1 MENVED
7 RPSRRRAPLV
17 LPPLVL
23 EGVTSTDVDVGEV
36 LLGGMT
42 ISGTP
47 TPTVMTSSSTS
58 SNAAWLRVPGPSI
71 GVATRSLSSRIDAVS
86 VLTSHTAPVAITGRS
101 VLGGGLVG
109 AISPVV
115 RGGFSELSGH
125 PKMPARGGDGKFKLL
140 KIEQGDGRCLGFVGK
155 SRDIICVNKK
165 CAVGIHGKA
174 SSKWDPKASL
184 VYSIGAIKQ
193 GASETAF
200 VIPSAMLVADA
211 LPSWICQEAEMSRK
225 TLREWVQEFLPN
237 ARQQAMDFPTIQEEL
252 GDEDAS
258 MSPGEPFEAELDT
271 SALDNV
277 LVWDPIA
284 LFVYT
289 PFVAEEEVHQAEDGL
304 FAVELRQSI
313 VELRSNLQQAREE
326 AREELMRIV
335 SVVEETSGWLADSL
349 ASLSKSGE
357 RLQQSVGDV
366 AAYSAI
372 YGLGS
377 LAQGLQFLHGHVED
391 AQEDKA
397 GAFASIQTRMD
408 ELDED
413 MTFIDTDVGTVA
425 NAVSDVLRQVNTLT
439 NRVVGV
445 TASPVPS
452 PSALSTSSVIVDDAG
467 LPITSVGELLSQMVS
482 LGTEN
487 ARLSALV
494 GSQGGVSVG
503 SFTFPSIHAL
513 EEVIDRELTGVYPWE
528 VFVDVLTMHIH
539 HANVDPG
546 NAASL
551 LDWNKATKDMAGSYS
566 VAQRKYV
573 CAINQPV
580 SSLYTDGKE
589 VFPGGQAAAFKTAA
603 TWTGANGRHG
613 ARHKIEDQNNT
624 ARLAVLATIDA
635 KLARGSVLHALA
647 LHLVDKTISWNV
659 ELHRHVDAELN
670 RLTQMGLNKEAVL
683 VLLTEEVLILFKLVH
698 NVRKTGQAFSVAA
711 DPKEF
716 MLQCLWVTL
725 GCHAAMEEGV
735 KNGISTNGA
744 INSAFVGFLTEAVT
758 KGNGGSGDSKLEG
771 WKTTVDRKVNEA
783 VEAAKTAKANA
794 AAAQGGVAKLKIDV
808 DVLVTKSKK
817 P

>member
-1 MENVED
+1 MANVED

-17 LPPLVL
+17 LPSL

-58 SNAAWLRVPGPSI
+58 SNTAWFRVPGPSI
-71 GVATRSLSSRIDAVS
+71 GVGTRSLSSRIDAVS
-86 VLTSHTAPVAITGRS
+86 VLTSHTAPVAITGRD

-109 AISPVV
+109 ANSPDV
-115 RGGFSELSGH
+115 RGGVSELSGH

-155 SRDIICVNKK
+155 SRDIVCVNKK

-174 SSKWDPKASL
+174 SSKWDPKANV
-184 VYSIGAIKQ
+184 VYLIGAIKQ

-200 VIPSAMLVADA
+200 SIPSAVLVADA
-211 LPSWICQEAEMSRK
+211 LPTWISQEAELAKK
-225 TLREWVQEFLPN
+225 TLREWLSEFMPN
-237 ARQQAMDFPTIQEEL
+237 ARQQALDFHTIQEEL
-252 GDEDAS
+252 GDEDES

-271 SALDNV
+271 SALDTA
-277 LVWDPIA
+277 LVWPPTEVFEYA
-284 LFVYT
+284 
-289 PFVAEEEVHQAEDGL
+289 PFVAEEEINREEDGP

-313 VELRSNLQQAREE
+313 VELRENLQRVRDE
-326 AREELMRIV
+326 ARSELIRIA
-335 SVVEETSGWLADSL
+335 SVVDESSGWLASTL
-349 ASLSKSGE
+349 SSLSKSGE

-366 AAYSAI
+366 AAYSANCGI
-372 YGLGS
+372 GS
-377 LAQGLQFLHGHVED
+377 LAQGLQLLHGHFED

-397 GAFASIQTRMD
+397 EALESIQTRME
-408 ELDED
+408 ELNED
-413 MTFIDTDVGTVA
+413 MTFIDNDVGTVA
-425 NAVSDVLRQVNTLT
+425 NAVSDVLRQVNTLS
-439 NRVVGV
+439 NRVVGA
-445 TASPVPS
+445 TANAAPS
-452 PSALSTSSVIVDDAG
+452 PSLLRTSSVIVDDAG
-467 LPITSVGELLSQMVS
+467 LPIISVGEMMSQLAT

-494 GSQGGVSVG
+494 GSQGGVVVG

-513 EEVIDRELTGVYPWE
+513 GEVIDRELSGDYPWE
-528 VFVDVLTMHIH
+528 LFVDVATLHIH
-539 HANVDPG
+539 NANVDPG

-573 CAINQPV
+573 CAINQQV

-589 VFPGGQAAAFKTAA
+589 VFPGGLAAVFKTAA

-613 ARHKIEDQNNT
+613 ARQKIEDQNNT
-624 ARLAVLATIDA
+624 ARLAVLASIDG

-647 LHLVDKTISWNV
+647 VHLVDKTTSWNV
-659 ELHRHVDAELN
+659 ELHRHIDAELN
-670 RLTQMGLNKEAVL
+670 RLTQMGLPKEAVL

-711 DPKEF
+711 DPKDF

-744 INSAFVGFLTEAVT
+744 INSAFVGFLTEAVA
-758 KGNGGSGDSKLEG
+758 KGNGGSGDSKLDS
-771 WKTTVDRKVNEA
+771 WKTSFERKVNEA
-783 VEAAKTAKANA
+783 VDAAKTAKANA
-794 AAAQGGVAKLKIDV
+794 ASAQSVVEKLKKEV
-808 DVLVTKSKK
+808 EGLVIKSKK